1 MRSALNNTKL
11 NFTVTTTPYPVTN
24 FVKNNLKGTSPF
36 FIVFFVSIS
45 FALIPAAMITFIMGE
60 RERNLKH
67 MQLISG
73 MSLSAYWISNIIF
86 DVIKSLIPC
95 MSVLGFMKLFGLL
108 YPNIWLSFLLYP
120 LAITPFS
127 YATSFLFQKE
137 TLAQT
142 STIFLHFVFGGIG
155 PIITVLL
162 RMIDSTQVLGDK
174 LNWILKIIP
183 SFCLTDTVA
192 FQSSRDEIFRLRPD
206 LKQPSDYDITLTGG
220 NVVLLCVHAVFW
232 CVVLCLIESSAF
244 SEILEQSLYL
254 LKKNQVKENR

>member
-1 MRSALNNTKL
+1 LRTALNNPKL
-11 NFTVTTTPYPVTN
+11 NFTTTTTPYPVTN
-24 FVKNNLKGTSPF
+24 FVKKNLKGTSPF

-86 DVIKSLIPC
+86 DIVKSLIPC

-108 YPNIWLSFLLYP
+108 YPNIWLSFMLYP

-142 STIFLHFVFGGIG
+142 FTIFLHFVFGGIG

-162 RMIDSTQVLGDK
+162 RMIQSTRVLGDK
-174 LNWILKIIP
+174 LNWVLKIIP

-206 LKQPSDYDITLTGG
+206 LK
-220 NVVLLCVHAVFW
+220 
-232 CVVLCLIESSAF
+232 
-244 SEILEQSLYL
+244 
-254 LKKNQVKENR
+254 